1 MPQGS
6 VLGPAQF
13 VVYTEDLGE
22 LITDFSVLPLFFADD
37 SQLLASTTPS
47 CIADVCRRLERCV
60 SAVHYWCT
68 RRHLQLNPSKT
79 EVIWFGSNANLDRLA
94 VTGVTICL
102 DQATIHPS
110 DCVRNLGVLL
120 DSPLS
125 MRQHIAKIAS
135 TCFFHLRRLRKLR
148 RVLDLE
154 SRKRLVCAFILTR
167 IDYCNA
173 VLANLPDSALSPLQ
187 RVLHA
192 AARFVAAI
200 GPRDHITP
208 TLISLHWLPVRQ
220 RITYKLCTMMHSVF
234 YSQAPSYIF
243 DIVTPVTHLSRRAR
257 LRSAKTETTTF
268 HVYSLDSVGVRSR
281 CLDLM
286 PGTVCLVS

>member
-1 MPQGS
+1 M
-6 VLGPAQF
+6 
-13 VVYTEDLGE
+13 
-22 LITDFSVLPLFFADD
+22 
-37 SQLLASTTPS
+37 
-47 CIADVCRRLERCV
+47 
-60 SAVHYWCT
+60 
-68 RRHLQLNPSKT
+68 
-79 EVIWFGSNANLDRLA
+79 
-94 VTGVTICL
+94 
-102 DQATIHPS
+102 
-110 DCVRNLGVLL
+110 
-120 DSPLS
+120 
-125 MRQHIAKIAS
+125 
-135 TCFFHLRRLRKLR
+135 
-148 RVLDLE
+148 
-154 SRKRLVCAFILTR
+154 CAFILTR

-173 VLANLPDSALSPLQ
+173 VQPVLANLPDSALAPLQ